1 MSLRVAFHYGP
12 RLKKRCQARMVCFCF
27 MPECAL
33 CGGGG
38 GDGGAAPA
46 QGCPS
51 PRLGPSLPRDVAA
64 NLASGTPCSCYMPD
78 CVRCLGGDVDATTKP
93 LTGIVAANEVP
104 RCRTPAV
111 KKARKRGHWRLGHV
125 GCTLA
130 QELEED
136 KRIEAERLN
145 DRIYRLAEVCI
156 LSLQPGLSALE
167 LIGRQRGERW
177 GFWEVVSGTGR
188 FTAAVVVAGLIVG
201 PPVDIIRFPG
211 GLALDLLLQKNQA
224 LLQAVLEEARPRW
237 LHLGPPC
244 TYWTPISRCTA
255 SKTPGTWAL
264 LRANAREL
272 WFTALQMAFL
282 QSQQGRKGSIE
293 QPPRCVSWRLRAT
306 EEFYIEHPDWKL
318 FVWPSCAYGMC
329 DPITG
334 APWQKRQGFL
344 SNADLGLVASR
355 RCTCRVP
362 HGVVQDRIKSG
373 PWKGWRRTTIAGQ
386 YPPEMCQ
393 KLASVVRREV
403 SAMS

>member
-111 KKARKRGHWRLGHV
+111 KKTRKRGHWRLGHV

-145 DRIYRLAEVCI
+145 DRIYRLAEV
-156 LSLQPGLSALE
+156 
-167 LIGRQRGERW
+167 
-177 GFWEVVSGTGR
+177 
-188 FTAAVVVAGLIVG
+188 
-201 PPVDIIRFPG
+201 
-211 GLALDLLLQKNQA
+211 
-224 LLQAVLEEARPRW
+224 
-237 LHLGPPC
+237 
-244 TYWTPISRCTA
+244 
-255 SKTPGTWAL
+255 
-264 LRANAREL
+264 
-272 WFTALQMAFL
+272 
-282 QSQQGRKGSIE
+282 
-293 QPPRCVSWRLRAT
+293 
-306 EEFYIEHPDWKL
+306 
-318 FVWPSCAYGMC
+318 
-329 DPITG
+329 
-334 APWQKRQGFL
+334 
-344 SNADLGLVASR
+344 
-355 RCTCRVP
+355 
-362 HGVVQDRIKSG
+362 
-373 PWKGWRRTTIAGQ
+373 
-386 YPPEMCQ
+386 
-393 KLASVVRREV
+393 
-403 SAMS
+403 

>member
-1 MSLRVAFHYGP
+1 
-12 RLKKRCQARMVCFCF
+12 
-27 MPECAL
+27 
-33 CGGGG
+33 
-38 GDGGAAPA
+38 
-46 QGCPS
+46 
-51 PRLGPSLPRDVAA
+51 
-64 NLASGTPCSCYMPD
+64 MPD
-78 CVRCLGGDVDATTKP
+78 CVRCSGGEHDVATTP
-93 LTGIVAANEVP
+93 LTGIVAANGVA
-104 RCRTPAV
+104 RGQTSAGQR
-111 KKARKRGHWRLGHV
+111 KRKRGHWRPGHV

-130 QELEED
+130 QEPED
-136 KRIEAERLN
+136 DRKIKAEILK
-145 DRIYRLAEVCI
+145 DRINTLAQVCI
-156 LSLQPGLSALE
+156 LLPQLALSALQ
-167 LIGRQRGERW
+167 LIGRQRGECW
-177 GFWEVVSGTGR
+177 DFWEVFSGTGR
-188 FTAAVVVAGLIVG
+188 FTASVVVAGLIVG

-211 GLALDLLLQKNQA
+211 GLALDLLLQENQA

-318 FVWPSCAYGMC
+318 FEWPSCAYGMC

-386 YPPEMCQ
+386 HPPGMCQ
-393 KLASVVRREV
+393 KLASVVRREG